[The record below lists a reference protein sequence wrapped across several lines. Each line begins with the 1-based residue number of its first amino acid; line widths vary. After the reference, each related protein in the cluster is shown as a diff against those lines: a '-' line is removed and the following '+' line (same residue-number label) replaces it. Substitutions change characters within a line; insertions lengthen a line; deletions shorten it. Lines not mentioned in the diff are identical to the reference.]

1 MKLFL
6 FVLAVG
12 CVVSSA
18 SAEENLAT
26 VEGSST
32 RVSFKRLDSHLFL
45 DASETAKAFGWVAKV
60 VKLPTKEGQNGLL
73 TLCRDEQGGL
83 CIPIRL
89 GKVKFIDYLKGFFVE
104 ATPLAKAL
112 RFEVVDKD
120 GKVTLRRLGK
130 RDSSE
135 LDIPSYNADWGKGRG
150 FRAGQTVPDIP
161 LYDLNGQET
170 RFSQFL
176 GKQYILYCWASW

>member
-1 MKLFL
+1 MKLFM
-6 FVLAVG
+6 FVLVVG

-18 SAEENLAT
+18 LADENFAT
-26 VEGSST
+26 VEGSSS
-32 RVSFKRLDSHLFL
+32 RVSLKRHDSRLFL
-45 DASETAKAFGWVAKV
+45 DAGQTAKAFGWIAKV
-60 VKLPTKEGQNGLL
+60 VKLPKQEGQNGLL

-89 GKVKFIDYLKGFFVE
+89 GKVKFIDYLKGFYVE

-112 RFEVVDKD
+112 RFEVVEKD
-120 GKVTLRRLGK
+120 GKVTLRPLGK
-130 RDSSE
+130 AVSSDS
-135 LDIPSYNADWGKGRG
+135 DIPAYNADWGKGRG
-150 FRAGQTVPDIP
+150 FRAGQTLPDIP